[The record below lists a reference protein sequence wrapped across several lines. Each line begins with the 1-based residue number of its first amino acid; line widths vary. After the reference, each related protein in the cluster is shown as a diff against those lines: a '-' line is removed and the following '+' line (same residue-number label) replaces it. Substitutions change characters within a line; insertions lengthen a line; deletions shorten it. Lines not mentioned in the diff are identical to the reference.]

1 MKHTLNNFIVLQH
14 FCCIFMSFIKYLN
27 ILEVIRHKYMSIL
40 RTLFGAHQFGWLIDR
55 NRAIDVAPTELNDGD
70 LEY

>member
-40 RTLFGAHQFGWLIDR
+40 RTLFGAHQFG
-55 NRAIDVAPTELNDGD
+55 
-70 LEY
+70 